1 MNKIEGNFEVLM
13 FTPSWFA
20 MEEWTEMKLRSLQIL
35 IENTHFKTHFKTYFP
50 PRNAKSDKLQ
60 ACAFGSNA
68 AREIAAAQ
76 RNYIT
81 AIISFIITVSR

>member
-1 MNKIEGNFEVLM
+1 MRSKEISKYLCSHQVAGG
-13 FTPSWFA
+13 
-20 MEEWTEMKLRSLQIL
+20 EWAEMKLRSLQIL

-81 AIISFIITVSR
+81 AIISFIITICR

>member
-1 MNKIEGNFEVLM
+1 
-13 FTPSWFA
+13 
-20 MEEWTEMKLRSLQIL
+20 MKLRSLQIL

-60 ACAFGSNA
+60 ACAFGSSA

-76 RNYIT
+76 
-81 AIISFIITVSR
+81 